1 MGEMPPD
8 AQTQTSIADA
18 MAEALPTH
26 EQGDTT
32 SDISSSLD
40 VITLL
45 VHACMVKSQFIL
57 WSTNEDPNIRG
68 MSLPFSIHTLILTLL
83 PVQTPNARVSV
94 PVSRNDGMTTP
105 S

>member
-8 AQTQTSIADA
+8 ARTLTSIADA

-26 EQGDTT
+26 EHGDTT

-45 VHACMVKSQFIL
+45 VHACMVKSQFLL
-57 WSTNEDPNIRG
+57 WSTDDDPNKRG
-68 MSLPFSIHTLILTLL
+68 VSLPLSIRTLIL
-83 PVQTPNARVSV
+83 S
-94 PVSRNDGMTTP
+94 
-105 S
+105 